1 MIRTTAPSNSSS
13 SVAAVFAQHSGAEKA
28 VKELKD
34 GGFDVKK
41 ISIIGSDYHS
51 EENVVGFY
59 STGDRM
65 MYWGKTGAF
74 WGGIWG
80 LLFGSAFFLIPGVG
94 PILAAGPVVT
104 WIIAALEGAVLVGG
118 VSAVGAGL
126 FSLGIPKDSILTY
139 EASVKAGKFLL
150 IAHGTADEV
159 QHARD
164 ILRNADAEQL
174 NVHQLAA
181 EHTLVA

>member
-1 MIRTTAPSNSSS
+1 MIRTTAPSNSSN
-13 SVAAVFAQHSGAEKA
+13 SVAAVFGQHSGAEKA

-41 ISIIGSDYHS
+41 LSIIGSDYHS

-59 STGDRM
+59 NTGDRM

-74 WGGIWG
+74 WGGLWG
-80 LLFGSAFFLIPGVG
+80 LLFGSAFFLIPGLG
-94 PILAAGPVVT
+94 PIIVAGPVVS
-104 WIIAALEGAVLVGG
+104 WIIAALEGAALVGG
-118 VSAVGAGL
+118 VSALGAGL
-126 FSLGIPKDSILTY
+126 FSLGIPKDSVLKY

-150 IAHGTADEV
+150 IAHGTPNEV

-164 ILRNADAEQL
+164 ILHNSGAEQIDI
-174 NVHQLAA
+174 HQPAA
-181 EHTLVA
+181 EPALVA